1 MEMPIELRVRLLRVL
16 ETGRFFRV
24 GGTGEI
30 PTDVRIVA
38 ATNRDPRQAIAEGRV
53 REDLVYRLSSF
64 PIRVPALRERD
75 EDSVLLARVFIE
87 ELNDE
92 YGSDTVLSA
101 EAEER
106 IRTAVW
112 RGNVR
117 ELRNVVQRAFI
128 LADEWGEIDNA
139 CGLPAREGARTAR

>member
-1 MEMPIELRVRLLRVL
+1 
-16 ETGRFFRV
+16 T
-24 GGTGEI
+24 
-30 PTDVRIVA
+30 
-38 ATNRDPRQAIAEGRV
+38 
-53 REDLVYRLSSF
+53 F

-75 EDSVLLARVFIE
+75 EDSVLLARVFVE

-92 YGSDTVLSA
+92 NGADKVLSP

-106 IRTAVW
+106 IRTAIW

-128 LADEWGEIDNA
+128 LADDWIEIDDA
-139 CGLPAREGARTAR
+139 CGLPATEGTRPGPQEFDGTRITLTVGATLAEVERQAILSTLRYCRENKREAAKM